1 MGALTSMIS
10 VALKTLRHRKAA
22 FAGAFVALFCAAA
35 LVCACGM
42 LLETGLRGSVAP
54 ERYAGAPVIVSG
66 DQYARQTVRTSE
78 TKTKTKAKQLS
89 ERAWVPASL
98 TDRLRRIPG
107 VSRVV
112 AEVTFPAY
120 VAGRRFQGHGWESA
134 ALTPYTL
141 RLGREPRAA
150 GEVVVEAG
158 SGLAVGAR
166 LPVRTAAGDR
176 TYLVTG
182 VTAQDLP
189 SQDTLFFA
197 TAEARRLAGRP
208 GQVAAIGVFPQV
220 DVSGGALAH
229 TGSEA
234 VKGAL
239 AYTGDE
245 RGAVEFL
252 DAEQSRVRLI
262 SLGGALGG
270 TSLLVAI
277 LVVVGTFALSIQQ
290 RQREIALL
298 RAVAATPRQVRGM
311 LGGEALLVGLVAGTL
326 GSAAGVGLG
335 FWLRSRFVALG
346 AMPDNLRL
354 VVSPFPLLAAL
365 SAAVVAAWA
374 AAYLSARRAVRIR
387 PVEALGEADLP
398 TARIPL
404 GRMVAGLLCAAG
416 GVTLTLVLSALS
428 SEAASGPV
436 TLLTALVWTV
446 AVALLGPV
454 LARVATALLGVPL
467 RAARTSGYLA
477 AAGLRATSKR
487 LSSVV
492 TPLSLMVAMT
502 CTILFVQTTMGYA
515 AQEQAT
521 AGTRAEH
528 VLGPHVPSGAAAAVR
543 RLPGVE
549 AATEVLRT
557 SVRVG
562 LDKYGAQAVTADGL
576 GRTMDLGVVSGSLD
590 DLDDDSVAV
599 SRTAAERLGVSAGA
613 KISLTLGDGTPAELR
628 VVAIYVRGLGFG
640 DLTLSHALVAGHV
653 DDPLGTVLVAAP
665 SVTRADLER
674 AVPGVGVLDRAASSS
689 AGGAN
694 GEVNYVAMGLII
706 AFTAIAVVNTI
717 AMSTSSRSRELAL
730 LRLVGTTR
738 RQVLRMLRLETLAA
752 VVVAVTIGTVIAL
765 VTLSAFSMGMTG
777 SLMPHV
783 PPLTY
788 LAVVAAA
795 AGLALLATALPGRLV
810 LGRRPVELIGARD

>member
-1 MGALTSMIS
+1 MIF

-54 ERYAGAPVIVSG
+54 ERYAGAPMIVSG
-66 DQYARQTVRTSE
+66 DQYAHQTVRASE

-98 TDRLRRIPG
+98 ADRLRRIPG
-107 VSRVV
+107 VSRVI

-141 RLGREPRAA
+141 RTGRAPGAA
-150 GEVVVEAG
+150 GEVVVEAA
-158 SGLAVGAR
+158 SGLSVGAR
-166 LPVRTAAGDR
+166 VPVRTAAGSR
-176 TYLVTG
+176 NYLVTG

-208 GQVAAIGVFPQV
+208 GQVAAIAVFPQV
-220 DVSGGALAH
+220 DVSEVVKGALAY
-229 TGSEA
+229 TGDASGV

-311 LGGEALLVGLVAGTL
+311 LGGEALLVGVVAGTL

-365 SAAVVAAWA
+365 GAAVMAAWA

-387 PVEALGEADLP
+387 PVEALGEAELP

-416 GVTLTLVLSALS
+416 GVALTLVLSALS

-454 LARVATALLGVPL
+454 LAQVATALLGVPL

-477 AAGLRATSKR
+477 AAGMRATSKR

-528 VLGPHVPSGAAAAVR
+528 VLGPHVPSGTAAAVR

-549 AATEVLRT
+549 AVTEVLRT

-590 DLDDDSVAV
+590 GLDDGSVAV

-628 VVAIYVRGLGFG
+628 VVAIYSRGLGFG
-640 DLTLSHALVAGHV
+640 ELTLSHALVAGHV

-674 AVPGVGVLDRAASSS
+674 AVPGVGVLDRAQAAE

-777 SLMPHV
+777 SVVPHI

-788 LAVVAAA
+788 LAVIAAA

>member
-1 MGALTSMIS
+1 MIS

-42 LLETGLRGSVAP
+42 LLDTGLRGSVAP
-54 ERYAGAPVIVSG
+54 ERYAGAPVIVTG
-66 DQYARQTVRTSE
+66 DQFVHQTVRKSE
-78 TKTKTKAKQLS
+78 EKTKTKAKQLS
-89 ERAWVPASL
+89 EQAWVPASL
-98 TDRLRRIPG
+98 ADRLRRVPG

-112 AEVTFPAY
+112 TEVTFPAY

-141 RLGREPRAA
+141 GTGRAPKAE
-150 GEVVVEAG
+150 GEVVVEAA
-158 SGLAVGAR
+158 SGFSVGAR
-166 LPVRTAAGDR
+166 VPVRTAAGSR

-197 TAEARRLAGRP
+197 PAEARRLAGRA
-208 GQVAAIGVFPQV
+208 GQVGAIGVFPRV
-220 DVSGGALAH
+220 DVSEALKDVASD
-229 TGSEA
+229 GRA
-234 VKGAL
+234 AL

-245 RGAVEFL
+245 RGAAEFL
-252 DAEQSRVRLI
+252 GAEKARVKLI

-270 TSLLVAI
+270 TALLVAI

-311 LGGEALLVGLVAGTL
+311 LGGEALLVGVVAGAL

-346 AMPDNLRL
+346 AMPENLRL
-354 VVSPFPLLAAL
+354 VVSPFPMLAAL
-365 SAAVVAAWA
+365 GAAVLAAWA
-374 AAYLSARRAVRIR
+374 AAHLSARRAVRIR
-387 PVEALGEADLP
+387 PVEALGEAELP
-398 TARIPL
+398 TARVPA

-416 GVTLTLVLSALS
+416 GVVLTLVLSVLS
-428 SEAASGPV
+428 TEAASSPL

-446 AVALLGPV
+446 AVSLLGPV
-454 LARVATALLGVPL
+454 IARTATALLGVPL
-467 RAARTSGYLA
+467 RAARTAGYLA
-477 AAGLRATSKR
+477 GAGLRATSKR
-487 LSSVV
+487 LASVV

-502 CTILFVQTTMGYA
+502 CTILFVQTTMGHA

-521 AGTRAEH
+521 TGTRAEH
-528 VLGPHVPSGAAAAVR
+528 VLGPHVPSGMAAAVR
-543 RLPGVE
+543 GLPGVE
-549 AATEVLRT
+549 AVTEVLRT

-576 GRTMDLGVVSGSLD
+576 GRTMDLGVVAGSLD
-590 DLDDDSVAV
+590 GLDDGSVAV

-613 KISLTLGDGTPAELR
+613 KLRLTLGDGTPAELR
-628 VVAIYVRGLGFG
+628 VVAIYSRGLGFG
-640 DLTLSHALVAGHV
+640 DLTLSRALVAGHV

-665 SVTRADLER
+665 SVTRAELER
-674 AVPGVGVLDRAASSS
+674 AAPGVGVLDRAQAVE
-689 AGGAN
+689 AGAAN
-694 GEVNYVAMGLII
+694 AEVNYVAMGLII

-738 RQVLRMLRLETLAA
+738 RQVLRMLSLETL
-752 VVVAVTIGTVIAL
+752 VAVAIAVALGTGIAL
-765 VTLSAFSMGMTG
+765 ITLVAFSTGMTG
-777 SLMPHV
+777 SVVPHI

-788 LAVVAAA
+788 LAVIAAA
-795 AGLALLATALPGRLV
+795 AALALLATALPARLV
-810 LGRRPVELIGARD
+810 LSRRPVELIGARD

>member
-1 MGALTSMIS
+1 MIF

-66 DQYARQTVRTSE
+66 DQYARQTVRASE

-98 TDRLRRIPG
+98 ADRLRRIPG

-120 VAGRRFQGHGWESA
+120 LAGRRFQGHGWESA

-141 RLGREPRAA
+141 RTGRAPRAA
-150 GEVVVEAG
+150 GEVVVEAA
-158 SGLAVGAR
+158 SGLSVGAR
-166 LPVRTAAGDR
+166 VPVRTAAGNR
-176 TYLVTG
+176 NYLVTG

-189 SQDTLFFA
+189 SQDTLFLA

-220 DVSGGALAH
+220 DVS
-229 TGSEA
+229 EV

-239 AYTGDE
+239 AYTGDVSGMVKAYTGDE

-311 LGGEALLVGLVAGTL
+311 LGGEALLVGVVAGTL

-365 SAAVVAAWA
+365 GAAVMAAWA
-374 AAYLSARRAVRIR
+374 AAYFSARRAVRIR
-387 PVEALGEADLP
+387 PVEALGEAELP

-416 GVTLTLVLSALS
+416 GVALTLVLSALS

-454 LARVATALLGVPL
+454 LAQAATALLGVPL

-528 VLGPHVPSGAAAAVR
+528 VLGPHVPSGTAAAVR

-549 AATEVLRT
+549 AVTEVLPT

-562 LDKYGAQAVTADGL
+562 LDKYGAQAVTAGGL

-590 DLDDDSVAV
+590 DLDDGSVAV
-599 SRTAAERLGVSAGA
+599 SRTAAERLGVSVGA
-613 KISLTLGDGTPAELR
+613 KINLTLGDGTPVELR
-628 VVAIYVRGLGFG
+628 VVAIYSRGLGFG
-640 DLTLSHALVAGHV
+640 ELTLSHALVAGHV

-689 AGGAN
+689 VGGAN

-777 SLMPHV
+777 SLLPHV

-788 LAVVAAA
+788 LAVIAAA
-795 AGLALLATALPGRLV
+795 AGLALMATALPGRLV

>member
-1 MGALTSMIS
+1 MEMIS
-10 VALKTLRHRKAA
+10 VALRTLRHRKAA

-42 LLETGLRGSVAP
+42 LLDTGLRGSVAP
-54 ERYAGAPVIVSG
+54 ERYAGAPVIVTG
-66 DQYARQTVRTSE
+66 DQFVHQTVRKSE
-78 TKTKTKAKQLS
+78 EKTKTKAKQLS
-89 ERAWVPASL
+89 EQAWVPASL
-98 TDRLRRIPG
+98 ADRLRRVPG
-107 VSRVV
+107 VARVV
-112 AEVTFPAY
+112 TEVSFPAY

-141 RLGREPRAA
+141 RTGRAPKAE
-150 GEVVVEAG
+150 GEVVVEAA
-158 SGLAVGAR
+158 SGLSVGAR
-166 LPVRTAAGDR
+166 VPVWTAAGSR
-176 TYLVTG
+176 TYQVTG

-197 TAEARRLAGRP
+197 TAEARRMAGRA
-208 GQVAAIGVFPQV
+208 GQVGAIGVFPGV
-220 DVSGGALAH
+220 DVSGVL
-229 TGSEA
+229 
-234 VKGAL
+234 KGAL

-245 RGAVEFL
+245 RGAAEFL
-252 DAEQSRVRLI
+252 GAEKARVKLI

-270 TSLLVAI
+270 TALLVAI

-311 LGGEALLVGLVAGTL
+311 LGGEALLVGVVAGTL

-346 AMPDNLRL
+346 AMPENLRL
-354 VVSPFPLLAAL
+354 VVSPFPMLAAL
-365 SAAVVAAWA
+365 GAAVLAAWA
-374 AAYLSARRAVRIR
+374 AAHLSARRAVRIR
-387 PVEALGEADLP
+387 PVEALGEAELP
-398 TARIPL
+398 AARVPV
-404 GRMVAGLLCAAG
+404 GRLVAGLLCAAG
-416 GVTLTLVLSALS
+416 GVVLTLVLSALTT
-428 SEAASGPV
+428 EAASSPL

-446 AVALLGPV
+446 AVSLLGPV
-454 LARVATALLGVPL
+454 IARTATALLGVPL
-467 RAARTSGYLA
+467 RAARTAGYLA
-477 AAGLRATSKR
+477 GAGLRATSKR
-487 LSSVV
+487 LASVV

-502 CTILFVQTTMGYA
+502 CTILFVQTTMGHA

-528 VLGPHVPSGAAAAVR
+528 VLGPHVPSGTAAAVR
-543 RLPGVE
+543 GLPGVE
-549 AATEVLRT
+549 AVTEVLRT

-576 GRTMDLGVVSGSLD
+576 GRTMDLDVVAGSLD
-590 DLDDDSVAV
+590 RLDDGSVAV

-613 KISLTLGDGTPAELR
+613 KLRLTLGDGTPAELR
-628 VVAIYVRGLGFG
+628 VVAIYSRGLGFG
-640 DLTLSHALVAGHV
+640 DLTLSHTLVAGHV

-674 AVPGVGVLDRAASSS
+674 AAPGVGVLDRAQAVE
-689 AGGAN
+689 AGAAN
-694 GEVNYVAMGLII
+694 AEVNYVAMGLII

-738 RQVLRMLRLETLAA
+738 RQVLRMLSLETL
-752 VVVAVTIGTVIAL
+752 VAVGIAVALGTGIAL
-765 VTLSAFSMGMTG
+765 VTLAAFSTGMTG
-777 SLMPHV
+777 SVVPHI

-788 LAVVAAA
+788 LAVIAAA
-795 AGLALLATALPGRLV
+795 AALALLATALPARLV
-810 LGRRPVELIGARD
+810 LSRRPVELIGARD

>member
-1 MGALTSMIS
+1 MGALISMEMVS
-10 VALKTLRHRKAA
+10 VALRTLRHRKAA

-42 LLETGLRGSVAP
+42 LLDTGLRGSVAP
-54 ERYAGAPVIVSG
+54 ERYAGAPVIVTG
-66 DQYARQTVRTSE
+66 DQFVHQTVRKSE
-78 TKTKTKAKQLS
+78 EKTKTKAKQLS
-89 ERAWVPASL
+89 EQAWVPASL
-98 TDRLRRIPG
+98 ADRLRRVPG

-112 AEVTFPAY
+112 TEVTFPAY

-141 RLGREPRAA
+141 RTGRAPKAE
-150 GEVVVEAG
+150 GEVVVEAA
-158 SGLAVGAR
+158 SGFSTGAR
-166 LPVRTAAGDR
+166 VPVRTAAGSR

-182 VTAQDLP
+182 VTTQDLP

-197 TAEARRLAGRP
+197 TAEARRMAGRA
-208 GQVAAIGVFPQV
+208 GQVGAIGVFPGV
-220 DVSGGALAH
+220 DVSETLKDAAADGR
-229 TGSEA
+229 
-234 VKGAL
+234 VL

-252 DAEQSRVRLI
+252 GAEKARVKLI

-311 LGGEALLVGLVAGTL
+311 LGGEALLVGVVAGSL

-346 AMPDNLRL
+346 AMPENLRL
-354 VVSPFPLLAAL
+354 VVSPFPMLAAL
-365 SAAVVAAWA
+365 GAAVLAAWA

-387 PVEALGEADLP
+387 PVEALGEAELP
-398 TARIPL
+398 AARVPA

-416 GVTLTLVLSALS
+416 GVVLALVLSALS
-428 SEAASGPV
+428 TEAASSPL

-446 AVALLGPV
+446 AVSLLGPV
-454 LARVATALLGVPL
+454 IARTATVLLGVPL
-467 RAARTSGYLA
+467 RAARTAGYLA
-477 AAGLRATSKR
+477 GAGLRATSKR
-487 LSSVV
+487 LASVV

-502 CTILFVQTTMGYA
+502 CTILFVQTTMGHA

-528 VLGPHVPSGAAAAVR
+528 VLGPHVPSGTAAAVR
-543 RLPGVE
+543 GLPGVE
-549 AATEVLRT
+549 AVTEVLRT

-562 LDKYGAQAVTADGL
+562 LDKYGAQAATADGL
-576 GRTMDLGVVSGSLD
+576 GRTMDLGVVAGSLD
-590 DLDDDSVAV
+590 GLDDGSVAV

-613 KISLTLGDGTPAELR
+613 KIRLTLGDGTPAELR
-628 VVAIYVRGLGFG
+628 VVAIYSRGLGFG

-665 SVTRADLER
+665 AVTRADLER
-674 AVPGVGVLDRAASSS
+674 AAPGVGVLDRAQAAE
-689 AGGAN
+689 AGAADA
-694 GEVNYVAMGLII
+694 EVNYVAMGLII

-738 RQVLRMLRLETLAA
+738 RQVLRMLSLETLVA
-752 VVVAVTIGTVIAL
+752 VVIAVTLGTGIAL
-765 VTLSAFSMGMTG
+765 ITLAAFSTGMTG
-777 SLMPHV
+777 SVVPHI

-788 LAVVAAA
+788 LAVIAAA
-795 AGLALLATALPGRLV
+795 AALALLATALPARLV
-810 LGRRPVELIGARD
+810 LSRRPVEMIGARD

>member
-1 MGALTSMIS
+1 MGALISMELLA

-42 LLETGLRGSVAP
+42 LLDTGLRGSVAP
-54 ERYAGAPVIVSG
+54 ERYAGAPVIVAG
-66 DQYARQTVRTSE
+66 DQFVHQTVRKSE
-78 TKTKTKAKQLS
+78 ERTKTKAKQLS
-89 ERAWVPASL
+89 EQAWVPASL
-98 TDRLRRIPG
+98 ADRLRRVPG

-112 AEVTFPAY
+112 TEVTFPAY

-141 RLGREPRAA
+141 RTGRAPKAE
-150 GEVVVEAG
+150 GEVVVEAA
-158 SGLAVGAR
+158 SGLSLGAR
-166 LPVRTAAGDR
+166 VPVRTAAGSR

-182 VTAQDLP
+182 VTTQDLP

-197 TAEARRLAGRP
+197 TAEARRMAGRA
-208 GQVAAIGVFPQV
+208 GQVGAIGVFPAV
-220 DVSGGALAH
+220 DVSEVL
-229 TGSEA
+229 
-234 VKGAL
+234 KGTDGRAL

-245 RGAVEFL
+245 RGTVEFL
-252 DAEQSRVRLI
+252 GAEKARVKLI

-270 TSLLVAI
+270 TSMLVAI

-311 LGGEALLVGLVAGTL
+311 LGGEALLVGVVAGTL
-326 GSAAGVGLG
+326 GSAAGLGLG

-346 AMPDNLRL
+346 AMPENLRL
-354 VVSPFPLLAAL
+354 VVSPFPMLAAL
-365 SAAVVAAWA
+365 GAAVLAAWA

-387 PVEALGEADLP
+387 PVEALGEAESP
-398 TARIPL
+398 TARVPA
-404 GRMVAGLLCAAG
+404 GRMIAGLLCAAG
-416 GVTLTLVLSALS
+416 GVALTLVLSALS
-428 SEAASGPV
+428 SEAASSPL

-446 AVALLGPV
+446 AVSLLGP
-454 LARVATALLGVPL
+454 LIARTATALLGVPL
-467 RAARTSGYLA
+467 RAARTAGYLA
-477 AAGLRATSKR
+477 GAGLRATSKR
-487 LSSVV
+487 LASVV

-502 CTILFVQTTMGYA
+502 CTILFVQTTMGHA

-528 VLGPHVPSGAAAAVR
+528 VLGPHVPSGTAAAVR
-543 RLPGVE
+543 GLPGVE
-549 AATEVLRT
+549 AVTEVLRT

-576 GRTMDLGVVSGSLD
+576 GRTMDLGVVAGSLD
-590 DLDDDSVAV
+590 GLDDGSVAV

-613 KISLTLGDGTPAELR
+613 KIRLTLGDGTPAELR
-628 VVAIYVRGLGFG
+628 VVAIYSRGLGFG

-665 SVTRADLER
+665 SVSRADLER
-674 AVPGVGVLDRAASSS
+674 AAPGVGVLGRAQAVE
-689 AGGAN
+689 AGAAN
-694 GEVNYVAMGLII
+694 AEVNYVAMGLII

-738 RQVLRMLRLETLAA
+738 RQVLRMLSLETL
-752 VVVAVTIGTVIAL
+752 VAVAIAVTLGTVIAL
-765 VTLSAFSMGMTG
+765 ITLAAFSTGMTG
-777 SLMPHV
+777 SVMPNI

-788 LAVVAAA
+788 LAVISAA
-795 AGLALLATALPGRLV
+795 AGLALLATAVP
-810 LGRRPVELIGARD
+810 AR

>member
-1 MGALTSMIS
+1 MIS
-10 VALKTLRHRKAA
+10 VALRTLRHRKAA

-66 DQYARQTVRTSE
+66 DQFARQTVRASE

-89 ERAWVPASL
+89 ERVWVPASL
-98 TDRLRRIPG
+98 ADRLRRIPG

-134 ALTPYTL
+134 ALTPYTV
-141 RLGREPRAA
+141 RTGREPRAA
-150 GEVVVEAG
+150 GEVVVEAA
-158 SGLAVGAR
+158 SGLSVGAR
-166 LPVRTAAGDR
+166 VPVRTAAGNR

-208 GQVAAIGVFPQV
+208 GQVAAIGVFPRV
-220 DVSGGALAH
+220 DVS
-229 TGSEA
+229 EV

-252 DAEQSRVRLI
+252 DAEKSRVKLI

-311 LGGEALLVGLVAGTL
+311 LGGEALLVGVVAGTL
-326 GSAAGVGLG
+326 GSAAGAGLG

-354 VVSPFPLLAAL
+354 VVSPYPLLAAL
-365 SAAVVAAWA
+365 GAAVVAAWA

-387 PVEALGEADLP
+387 PVEALGEAELP

-416 GVTLTLVLSALS
+416 GVALTLVLSALS

-454 LARVATALLGVPL
+454 IAQVAAALLGVPL

-528 VLGPHVPSGAAAAVR
+528 VLGPHVPSGTAAAVR

-549 AATEVLRT
+549 AVTEVLRT

-576 GRTMDLGVVSGSLD
+576 GRTMDLGVLSGSLG
-590 DLDDDSVAV
+590 DLDDGSVAV
-599 SRTAAERLGVSAGA
+599 SRTAAERLGVAAGA

-628 VVAIYVRGLGFG
+628 VVAIYSRGLGFG
-640 DLTLSHALVAGHV
+640 ELTLSHALVAGHV

-674 AVPGVGVLDRAASSS
+674 AVSGVGVLDRAQAVE

-738 RQVLRMLRLETLAA
+738 RQVLRMLSLETLAA

-777 SLMPHV
+777 SVVPHI